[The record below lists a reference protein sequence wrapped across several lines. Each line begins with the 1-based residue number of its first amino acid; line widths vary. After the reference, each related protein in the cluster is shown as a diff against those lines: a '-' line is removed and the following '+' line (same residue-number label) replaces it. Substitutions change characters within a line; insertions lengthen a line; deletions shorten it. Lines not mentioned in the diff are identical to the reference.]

1 MSVIAGLIDTT
12 DNKILLA
19 SDTISVNGSTK
30 TLSNQLEYHKVLEIN
45 DMIIGGV
52 GTAQE
57 TSLLFQFA
65 RTHKPDTPTTK
76 DVLAFVIEFANWKS
90 NIESGTVNNHYLI
103 AYDGH
108 LFLIEHMFVTEV
120 FDYVAIGAGADYA
133 LAALYLDCDPELA
146 VKVACNLC
154 AWCAKPVTTYET
166 YYKGD
171 K

>member
-1 MSVIAGLIDTT
+1 MSVIAGMIDITEC
-12 DNKILLA
+12 KILIA
-19 SDTISVNGSTK
+19 SDTICVQGCTK
-30 TLSNQLEYHKVLEIN
+30 TLDNQIEFSKIATIN

-76 DVLAFVIEFANWKS
+76 DVLAFVIEFAEWKR
-90 NIESGTVNNHYLI
+90 NIESGAVNNHYLI
-103 AYDGH
+103 ACEGH

-120 FDYVAIGAGADYA
+120 VDYVAIGAGADYA
-133 LAALYLDCDPELA
+133 LAALYLDCDPEEA
-146 VKVACNLC
+146 VTVACDLC
-154 AWCAKPVTTYET
+154 AWCARPIKTYET
-166 YYKGD
+166 EYNGD

>member
-57 TSLLFQFA
+57 TSLLF
-65 RTHKPDTPTTK
+65 
-76 DVLAFVIEFANWKS
+76 
-90 NIESGTVNNHYLI
+90 
-103 AYDGH
+103 
-108 LFLIEHMFVTEV
+108 
-120 FDYVAIGAGADYA
+120 
-133 LAALYLDCDPELA
+133 
-146 VKVACNLC
+146 
-154 AWCAKPVTTYET
+154 
-166 YYKGD
+166 
-171 K
+171 